1 MIDLA
6 SWPTHIDETGR
17 LHLRDDGSPEYERM
31 KDVAIHPDVLILATG
46 YRQEFS
52 FLVPQDDAAAAA
64 AARGGDSPVA
74 AHERP
79 YARPATA
86 DVRRL
91 WARDDPTVAFVGF
104 LRPQIGAI
112 PAIAEMQ
119 AMLWARPL
127 VQRLEPAAGLP
138 PLPPLRRRDQWHY
151 TLARGPEDRIQH
163 GIDHDSYVYQLAL
176 DMGAAPGVTDLARI
190 SWRRGWRRGWNII
203 PSWAFV
209 SQVNPKFRLVGPW
222 RWDGAADVL
231 HGEMWSLV
239 QKNGGFVG
247 ECGPYP

>member
-1 MIDLA
+1 MNARDARRFDHLER
-6 SWPTHIDETGR
+6 PPEGR
-17 LHLRDDGSPEYERM
+17 LVLGREADD
-31 KDVAIHPDVLILATG
+31 H
-46 YRQEFS
+46 
-52 FLVPQDDAAAAA
+52 
-64 AARGGDSPVA
+64 
-74 AHERP
+74 
-79 YARPATA
+79 
-86 DVRRL
+86 VRREIE
-91 WARDDPTVAFVGF
+91 V
-104 LRPQIGAI
+104 
-112 PAIAEMQ
+112 
-119 AMLWARPL
+119 

-151 TLARGPEDRIQH
+151 ALARGPEDRIQH

-247 ECGPYP
+247 E